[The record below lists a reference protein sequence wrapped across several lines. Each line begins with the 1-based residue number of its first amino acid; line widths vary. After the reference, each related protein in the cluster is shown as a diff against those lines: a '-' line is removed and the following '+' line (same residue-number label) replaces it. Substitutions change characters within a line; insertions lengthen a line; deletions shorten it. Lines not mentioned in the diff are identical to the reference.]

1 MSKKIKRVYCAGLL
15 TPRGTNSVHPSIDYL
30 LNCRNLIRASLDI
43 MLAGYAVFCPA
54 LDFLYWFHLNKG
66 EVITEAMIKRISK
79 DWLEVSDAMVL
90 TPGWQKSKGT
100 LAEIEYAEK
109 HGIPVFK
116 SLAELILAELTL
128 VT

>member
-1 MSKKIKRVYCAGLL
+1 MSKKIKRVYIAGSL
-15 TPRGTNSVHPSIDYL
+15 TPTSEGNHAIEYLANVRKFVRTAID
-30 LNCRNLIRASLDI
+30 LI
-43 MLAGYAVFCPA
+43 MCGYVPFCPGA
-54 LDFLYWFHLNKG
+54 DFIYFLSLRPD
-66 EVITEAMIKRISK
+66 EVITDVMIKRMSK
-79 DWLEVSDAMVL
+79 DWLAVCDAMVL

-116 SLAELILAELTL
+116 SLAELTL